1 VYFKGSTLSVGVYMN
16 TIKFYKKD
24 ALAIAGSCT
33 RTTKMPSQSYSL
45 PAKECIT
52 GSKLVNVKG
61 SVCEGCYALKGNYHR
76 YAKTI
81 EPAQYKR
88 LESIQHPLWVQSMVK
103 LIGNKPFFRWHD
115 SGDLQSVDHLS
126 KIASIARQLPKTLFW
141 LPTREYD
148 IVKDFVKTES
158 IPVNLV
164 IRMSAIMIDAP
175 AKLPRSLKGFAN
187 ILTSTVHSKTELDG
201 FKCKAPSQEG
211 KCGSCRAC
219 WDNTVTN
226 VSYHVH

>member
-1 VYFKGSTLSVGVYMN
+1 MQTMP
-16 TIKFYKKD
+16 IKFYIKD
-24 ALAIAGSCT
+24 AINIAGSCT
-33 RTTKMPSQSYSL
+33 KTKKMPSLSYSL

-76 YAKTI
+76 FKSNI

-88 LESIQHPLWVQSMVK
+88 LESITHPDWVKAMVK
-103 LIGNKPFFRWHD
+103 LIGNKPYFRWHD
-115 SGDLQSVDHLS
+115 SGDLQSVDHLY
-126 KIASIARQLPKTLFW
+126 KIAEVARQSPNTLHW

-148 IVKDFVKTES
+148 IVKAFVKHDT
-158 IPVNLV
+158 IPMNLV
-164 IRMSAIMIDAP
+164 IRMSTMMIDQQ
-175 AKLPRSLKGFAN
+175 AKLPRSLQGFAN
-187 ILTSTVHSKTELDG
+187 ILTSSVHSQKELTG
-201 FKCKAPSQEG
+201 FKCLAPKQEG

-219 WDNTVTN
+219 WDNKVTN

>member
-1 VYFKGSTLSVGVYMN
+1 MH
-16 TIKFYKKD
+16 TIKIYSKKQ
-24 ALAIAGSCT
+24 ALSIAGSCT
-33 RTTKMPSQSYSL
+33 KTSKMPSDSYSL

-52 GSKLVNVKG
+52 GSKLVNIKG

-76 YAKTI
+76 FAKTI
-81 EPAQYKR
+81 EPLQYKR
-88 LESIQHPLWVQSMVK
+88 LESITSPLWVESMVV

-115 SGDLQSVDHLS
+115 AGDLQSVEHLS
-126 KIASIARQLPKTLFW
+126 KIATIARHLPKTLFW

-148 IVKDFVKTES
+148 IVKAFVKTES

-164 IRMSAIMIDAP
+164 IRMSAMMIDAP
-175 AKLPRSLKGFAN
+175 AKLPRSLKGIAN
-187 ILTSTVHSKTELDG
+187 VLTSTVHKNKELNG
-201 FKCKAPSQEG
+201 FKCLAPSQQG

-226 VSYHVH
+226 VSYHAH

>member
-1 VYFKGSTLSVGVYMN
+1 MQ
-16 TIKFYKKD
+16 TIKIYSKKD
-24 ALAIAGSCT
+24 AINIAGSCT
-33 RTTKMPSQSYSL
+33 KTTKMPSDSYSL

-52 GSKLVNVKG
+52 GSKLVHVKG

-76 YAKTI
+76 FAKTI
-81 EPAQYKR
+81 EPLQYKR
-88 LESIQHPLWVQSMVK
+88 LESITKPEWVDAMVK

-115 SGDLQSVDHLS
+115 AGDLQSVDHLI
-126 KIASIARQLPKTLFW
+126 KIARIARHLPKTLFW

-148 IVKDFVKTES
+148 IVKDFLKTES
-158 IPVNLV
+158 VPVNLV
-164 IRMSAIMIDAP
+164 IRMSAMFKDQP

-187 ILTSTVHSKTELDG
+187 ILTSTVHDQKELTG
-201 FKCKAPSQEG
+201 FKCVAPSQQG

-226 VSYHVH
+226 VSYRAH